1 VAQEP
6 EVIRR
11 QIEETRERVGED
23 VDALGHKLSPKEQV
37 KDKAA
42 AVKEKAGNVVSSI
55 TGGAGSAAEGIGSA
69 ASSVKDGVGSAASTV
84 AGGVGTAASSVKEG
98 AVKTASVAK
107 DNPLGLA
114 IGAAAAGFLV
124 GLVIPITR
132 KENEKLGPMADSVKE
147 KAAETGRE
155 ALDRGKQVVQ
165 QVAEQAKETAKEAG
179 QEQAE
184 ELRSSTAERIQE
196 VPQGS

>member
-1 VAQEP
+1 
-6 EVIRR
+6 VIRR

-23 VDALGHKLSPKEQV
+23 VDALGHKMSPKEQV

-42 AVKEKAGNVVSSI
+42 NLKEAVSEKAGSVVSSI
-55 TGGAGSAAEGIGSA
+55 KDGAGSAAEGVGSA
-69 ASSVKDGVGSAASTV
+69 ASSVSGGVGSAASSVT
-84 AGGVGTAASSVKEG
+84 GGVSSAASSVKQG
-98 AVKTASVAK
+98 AVKTASVAR

-132 KENEKLGPMADSVKE
+132 KEDEQLGPVADTVKE
-147 KAAETGRE
+147 KAVETGRE
-155 ALDRGKQVVQ
+155 AIDRGKQVVQ

-179 QEQAE
+179 QEQVE
-184 ELRSSTAERIQE
+184 ELRSSTEERMQD
-196 VPQGS
+196 VPKAG

>member
-1 VAQEP
+1 MAEEP

-11 QIEETRERVGED
+11 QIEEARERVGED
-23 VDALGHKLSPKEQV
+23 IDALGHKMSPKEQI

-42 AVKEKAGNVVSSI
+42 NVKDAVVDKAGTVVSAI
-55 TGGAGSAAEGIGSA
+55 TGGAGSAAEGVGSA
-69 ASSVKDGVGSAASTV
+69 ASSV
-84 AGGVGTAASSVKEG
+84 AGGVSSAAGSVKDG
-98 AVKTASVAK
+98 AVRTASIAK

-114 IGAAAAGFLV
+114 LGAAAAGFLV

-132 KENEKLGPMADSVKE
+132 KEDEKLGPVADSVKQ

-165 QVAEQAKETAKEAG
+165 DVAEQAVDTAKEAG
-179 QEQAE
+179 KEQMQ
-184 ELRSSTAERIQE
+184 ELRSSTEERMEDI
-196 VPQGS
+196 PKAG

>member
-1 VAQEP
+1 L
-6 EVIRR
+6 IRR

-23 VDALGHKLSPKEQV
+23 VDALGHKISPKEQV
-37 KDKAA
+37 KDK
-42 AVKEKAGNVVSSI
+42 VSNLKETVSDKAGSMLSGI
-55 TGGAGSAAEGIGSA
+55 KGGAGSAA
-69 ASSVKDGVGSAASTV
+69 DGVGSAASTV
-84 AGGVGTAASSVKEG
+84 AGGVSSAAGSVKQG

-132 KENEKLGPMADSVKE
+132 KEDEQLGPVADSVKE
-147 KAAETGRE
+147 KVAETGRE

-165 QVAEQAKETAKEAG
+165 QVAEQAKETAKEAT
-179 QEQAE
+179 QEQAG
-184 ELRSSTAERIQE
+184 ELRSSTEDRMQDVSKA
-196 VPQGS
+196 G

>member
-1 VAQEP
+1 MAQEP
-6 EVIRR
+6 EMIRR

-23 VDALGHKLSPKEQV
+23 VDALGHKMSPKEQI

-42 AVKEKAGNVVSSI
+42 NVKDAVADKAGTVVSAI
-55 TGGAGSAAEGIGSA
+55 TGGAGSAAQGVGSA
-69 ASSVKDGVGSAASTV
+69 ASSV
-84 AGGVGTAASSVKEG
+84 AGGVSSAAGSVKDG
-98 AVKTASVAK
+98 AVRTASIAK

-132 KENEKLGPMADSVKE
+132 KEDEKLGPVADSVKE

-155 ALDRGKQVVQ
+155 AIDRGKQVVQ
-165 QVAEQAKETAKEAG
+165 EVAEQAVDAAKVAG
-179 QEQAE
+179 QEQMQ
-184 ELRSSTAERIQE
+184 ELRSSTEERMEDI
-196 VPQGS
+196 PKAG